1 MHVTGFLRNQTRVMA
16 SLGKALKAAYERL
29 PLMSCMSHHHL
40 EVLRILVAR
49 RPSGCSIF
57 LQYRRQM
64 DSEMP
69 VLTELQKGLDPFE
82 IQKRKER
89 IKRVLI
95 VGASGIG
102 KSTLCHFLLREWMDG
117 NIFQRFKLVL
127 FIPLC
132 HIKSS
137 CRGSAVSNFESLY
150 QALTQILCEAS
161 LCSSL
166 LQYLKENDG
175 EGVLIIADGWDELNE
190 KERHS
195 GALLYELLFGG
206 LLSHASVIVTSRPLA
221 TGIPLEIVDTC
232 NHIEILGFN
241 KEAIKKYV
249 QFEFTD
255 DPQMGYCLM
264 EEIESNSILTYMST
278 IPLHCATIC
287 HLHRSVG
294 LEKLHTINTLTKLY
308 EEYVF
313 TVVVGDRFA
322 GFDDLPPDV
331 QKVWW
336 NLCELAFSMT
346 KKNCQVFSQEEVA
359 SENLW
364 NDAMLCFKLLHS
376 FECGVEKTTC
386 YQFLHLTLQ
395 EYLSALHVA
404 KKMSAPEQ
412 NEVYKLYGGCS
423 RFGQIWKFFIGLST
437 HGHADSKSLDTI
449 KTSIV
454 STEMSILDRCHLAF
468 EAEDTDFS
476 YQLMKKACL
485 SPTFITHTAFDYAAV
500 IHVIP
505 HIQDCNYLS
514 IDVSSCIID
523 QTDLSMLAD
532 ALANIVKYKIKNL
545 ALSGN
550 KLSDDDIYIFSKVS
564 NKVEKLNLHD
574 NQIGEN
580 GVKFIVKAM
589 PELKSLQLSYN
600 PLGVCGI
607 HALGSAIISGALTNI
622 QELKLQGS
630 LTKDGNTNDEL
641 LEDFLK
647 VVSDHCNGIRL
658 LDISENCISKK
669 CAKALA
675 MTLSSKPLRLLVN
688 ETTLGDEGFE
698 VFINAISCEGEWSF
712 ESLEM
717 KRNDISS
724 KGIQYL
730 VEKVSSGM
738 LLKGGLHLDEN
749 SLGMEALLSIG
760 QLLSN
765 THCLLSELSLT
776 DCRLSESIS
785 HDTSI
790 TANFIC
796 QHLLQMSQ
804 HSGLS
809 QLKLDWNNFT
819 EDGLQILMGFI
830 HFCPYLKFL
839 SSRCC
844 QLTSVDLNALLTK
857 LSEEKVYADK
867 LTTWCLAN
875 CNIGNDSAKNLIEYV
890 HLIFPN
896 LTDIHLDGNPISAEV
911 KSELKETLNRSMKIK
926 EIDGVRYDRV
936 EADGGQP
943 HHQSSALQ
951 GV

>member
-1 MHVTGFLRNQTRVMA
+1 MA
-16 SLGKALKAAYERL
+16 SLDIDQAVKAVCKRS
-29 PLMSCMSHHHL
+29 PLMNCWSHRHL
-40 EVLRILVAR
+40 EALRILVAR
-49 RPSGCSIF
+49 RSSGCSIF
-57 LQYRRQM
+57 LQSRRQM
-64 DSEMP
+64 DSEML
-69 VLTELQKGLDPFE
+69 VLMESQKGFDPFATM
-82 IQKRKER
+82 QKREEH
-89 IKRVLI
+89 IKKVLI
-95 VGASGIG
+95 EGAPGIG
-102 KSTLCHFLLREWMDG
+102 KTTLCHFLMGEWMDG
-117 NIFQRFKLVL
+117 HDIFQKFKLVL
-127 FIPLC
+127 FFPLC
-132 HIKSS
+132 HIKST
-137 CRGSAVSNFESLY
+137 CRGSAVSNFEPLY

-166 LQYLKENDG
+166 LEYLKENDG
-175 EGVLIIADGWDELNE
+175 EGVLIIADGWDELDE
-190 KERHS
+190 KEQHS
-195 GALLYELLFGG
+195 GALPYELIFGG
-206 LLSHASVIVTSRPLA
+206 LLSHASVILTSRPSA
-221 TGIPLEIVDTC
+221 TGIPLEAIDVHIV
-232 NHIEILGFN
+232 ILGFI
-241 KEAIKKYV
+241 KETIKKYV
-249 QFEFTD
+249 QSN
-255 DPQMGYCLM
+255 DPLKEHRLM
-264 EEIESNSILTYMST
+264 EEIESNPILKGMCT
-278 IPLHCATIC
+278 IPLNCSIAC
-287 HLHRSVG
+287 HLYRSAG
-294 LEKLHTINTLTKLY
+294 IEKLHTINTLTKLY

-313 TVVVGDRFA
+313 TLVVGDRFA
-322 GFDDLPPDV
+322 GFDDLSPDV
-331 QKVWW
+331 QKTWW

-359 SENLW
+359 SESLW
-364 NDAMLCFKLLHS
+364 NDTVLRFKLFHS
-376 FECGVEKTTC
+376 FECGIEKTKC

-395 EYLSALHVA
+395 EYLAALHVA

-423 RFGQIWKFFIGLST
+423 HFGQIWKFFVGLST
-437 HGHADSKSLDTI
+437 HSHADSKSLDTI

-454 STEMSILDRCHLAF
+454 STEMSNLDHCHLAF
-468 EAEDTDFS
+468 EAEDTDVS
-476 YQLMKKACL
+476 YQLMKEACL
-485 SPTFITHTAFDYAAV
+485 SYTFIARTSFDYVAV
-500 IHVIP
+500 IHAIS

-514 IDVSSCIID
+514 IDVSSCILD

-532 ALANIVKYKIKNL
+532 ALANIVKCEIKNL
-545 ALSGN
+545 TLSGN
-550 KLSDDDIYIFSKVS
+550 KLSDDDIEYIFSKVS
-564 NKVEKLNLHD
+564 SKVEKLNLHD

-589 PELKSLQLSYN
+589 PELKSLQLSHN
-600 PLGVCGI
+600 PLGVSGI
-607 HALGSAIISGALTNI
+607 HALGSAIMSGALTDI
-622 QELKLQGS
+622 QELELQGS
-630 LTKDGNTNDEL
+630 LTEDRNTNDEL

-647 VVSDHCNGIRL
+647 IISDCCNRIQL

-688 ETTLGDEGFE
+688 ETTLGNKDFE
-698 VFINAISCEGEWSF
+698 AFINAMSCEGEWCSF

-717 KRNDISS
+717 KGNHITS

-749 SLGMEALLSIG
+749 PLGMEALLSIS

-765 THCLLSELSLT
+765 THCLLSELSLIN
-776 DCRLSESIS
+776 CRLSESIS

-790 TANFIC
+790 TANFIY

-819 EDGLQILMGFI
+819 EDGLQILTGFI

-857 LSEEKVYADK
+857 LLEEKVYADK

-875 CNIGNDSAKNLIEYV
+875 CNIDNDGARDLIEYV

-896 LTDIHLDGNPISAEV
+896 LTDIHLDGNPISAEL
-911 KSELKETLNRSMKIK
+911 KSELKETLNHSMKIK
-926 EIDGVRYDRV
+926 EKDGVHYDRV
-936 EADGGQP
+936 EADGDQP
-943 HHQSSALQ
+943 HDQSTLLQ
-951 GV
+951 G